1 MLRENIYINIYLRKV
16 RSELA
21 TLFCDSGGG
30 NESRAG
36 GAVPMFLT
44 QTWGGLNE
52 GQSADVP
59 LTVRRV
65 RASSGQGA
73 ALFGL
78 SVSGASSFSISTRK
92 SGSDGVKK
100 KKKKRSVF

>member
-1 MLRENIYINIYLRKV
+1 M
-16 RSELA
+16 
-21 TLFCDSGGG
+21 
-30 NESRAG
+30 
-36 GAVPMFLT
+36 
-44 QTWGGLNE
+44 GGLNE

-100 KKKKRSVF
+100 KKGPSFDVVCVPQRRGKKDNKQLNVFVLVTVYT

>member
-36 GAVPMFLT
+36 GAVLMFLT
-44 QTWGGLNE
+44 QTWGARTKGR
-52 GQSADVP
+52 V
-59 LTVRRV
+59 LTCR
-65 RASSGQGA
+65 
-73 ALFGL
+73 
-78 SVSGASSFSISTRK
+78 
-92 SGSDGVKK
+92 
-100 KKKKRSVF
+100 